1 MKFFVKN
8 NQIVENKI
16 YIKDSDVNHIKNVL
30 RKNAGDRLCVVS
42 DGIEYEVEID
52 RLSSDNIECNIID
65 KKTADLGGPKLTIFQ
80 GLAKAD
86 KIEYIIQKCSE
97 LGVEEIVPVE
107 FKRCVVKLDGKD
119 KLKKIERW
127 QKIAEVAAKQSL
139 RNDILKVQK
148 IINFNQLLEN
158 FEEYDYVIMAYE
170 KEEKSLKSVIKNI
183 KDINSKI
190 AVVIG
195 PEGGIDEL
203 EAQKM
208 IDAGAESVS
217 LGKRIL
223 RTETAPVAI
232 SAIIM
237 YELEM
242 WLLF

>member
-1 MKFFVKN
+1 MNFFVKS
-8 NQIVENKI
+8 NQIIGNKI
-16 YIKDSDVNHIKNVL
+16 YIEDSDVNHIRNVL
-30 RKNAGDRLCVVS
+30 RKKPGDRISIVS
-42 DGIEYEVEID
+42 DGNEFETEIVD
-52 RLSSDNIECNIID
+52 LSSDKVECEIIER
-65 KKTADLGGPKLTIFQ
+65 KQMSVVGPKLTIFQ

-97 LGVEEIVPVE
+97 LGVYEIVPVE
-107 FKRCVVKLDGKD
+107 LKRCVVKLDGKD

-139 RNDILKVQK
+139 RNDILEVHK
-148 IINFNQLLEN
+148 IVSFNEMLEK
-158 FEEYDYVIMAYE
+158 FKEFDYVIMAYE
-170 KEEKSLKSVIKNI
+170 KEDNSLKNVIKNI
-183 KDINSKI
+183 TDLNSKI

-195 PEGGIDEL
+195 PEGGIDEV
-203 EAQKM
+203 EAEK
-208 IDAGAESVS
+208 IVEAGAKSVS

-242 WLLF
+242 

>member
-1 MKFFVKN
+1 MNFFVEN
-8 NQIVENKI
+8 NQIVGNKI

-30 RKNAGDRLCVVS
+30 RKKPGDRISVVS
-42 DGIEYEVEID
+42 SGTEYETEIID
-52 RLSSDNIECNIID
+52 LSSENIECEIIER
-65 KKTADLGGPKLTIFQ
+65 KQEKINGPKITIYQ

-97 LGVEEIVPVE
+97 LGVHEIVPVSL
-107 FKRCVVKLDGKD
+107 KRCVVKLDEKD

-139 RNDILKVQK
+139 RKDILKVKK
-148 IINFNQLLEN
+148 IVSFEQMLEE
-158 FEEYDYVIMAYE
+158 FKEFDYVIMAYE
-170 KEEKSLKSVIKNI
+170 KEENSLKNAIKNI
-183 KDINSKI
+183 SNMNSKI
-190 AVVIG
+190 AVVVG

-203 EAQKM
+203 EADKM
-208 IDAGAESVS
+208 IESGAISVS

-223 RTETAPVAI
+223 RTETAPVVI

-242 WLLF
+242 

>member
-30 RKNAGDRLCVVS
+30 RKNTGDRLSVVS

-52 RLSSDNIECNIID
+52 KLSSDNIECNIMD

-97 LGVEEIVPVE
+97 LGVEEVVPVE

-190 AVVIG
+190 AVIIG

-203 EAQKM
+203 EAKKM

-242 WLLF
+242 

>member
-1 MKFFVKN
+1 MNFFVKS

-30 RKNAGDRLCVVS
+30 RKKPGDRIFIVS
-42 DGIEYEVEID
+42 DGDEYETEIIE
-52 RLSSDNIECNIID
+52 LSSDNIECEIVEKRHTKID
-65 KKTADLGGPKLTIFQ
+65 GPRLTIYQ

-97 LGVEEIVPVE
+97 LGVCEIVPVSL
-107 FKRCVVKLDGKD
+107 KRCVVKLDEKD

-148 IINFNQLLEN
+148 IASFEQMLEE
-158 FEEYDYVIMAYE
+158 FKEFDYVIMAYE
-170 KEEKSLKSVIKNI
+170 KEENSLKNAIKNI
-183 KDINSKI
+183 SNINSKI

-195 PEGGIDEL
+195 PEGGIDEF
-203 EAQKM
+203 EAEKM
-208 IDAGAESVS
+208 IEAGAVSVS

-242 WLLF
+242 

>member
-1 MKFFVKN
+1 M
-8 NQIVENKI
+8 
-16 YIKDSDVNHIKNVL
+16 
-30 RKNAGDRLCVVS
+30 RVV
-42 DGIEYEVEID
+42 
-52 RLSSDNIECNIID
+52 
-65 KKTADLGGPKLTIFQ
+65 GPKLTIFQ

-97 LGVEEIVPVE
+97 LGVYEIVPVE
-107 FKRCVVKLDGKD
+107 LKRCVVKLDGKD

-139 RNDILKVQK
+139 RNDILEVHK
-148 IINFNQLLEN
+148 IVSFNEMLEK
-158 FEEYDYVIMAYE
+158 FKEFDYVIMAYE
-170 KEEKSLKSVIKNI
+170 KEDNSLKNVIKNI
-183 KDINSKI
+183 TDLNSKI

-195 PEGGIDEL
+195 PEGGIDEV
-203 EAQKM
+203 EAEK
-208 IDAGAESVS
+208 IVEAGAKSVS

-242 WLLF
+242 

>member
-1 MKFFVKN
+1 MNFFVKS
-8 NQIVENKI
+8 NQIVGNKI
-16 YIKDSDVNHIKNVL
+16 YIEDSDVNHIKNVL
-30 RKNAGDRLCVVS
+30 RKKPGDRISIVF
-42 DGIEYEVEID
+42 DGNEFETEIVD
-52 RLSSDNIECNIID
+52 LSSDKVECEIIER
-65 KKTADLGGPKLTIFQ
+65 KQMRVVGPKLTIFQ

-97 LGVEEIVPVE
+97 LGVYEIVPVE
-107 FKRCVVKLDGKD
+107 LKRCVVKLDGKD

-139 RNDILKVQK
+139 RNDILEVHK
-148 IINFNQLLEN
+148 IVSFNEMLEK
-158 FEEYDYVIMAYE
+158 FKEFDYVIMAYE
-170 KEEKSLKSVIKNI
+170 KEDNSLKNVIKNI
-183 KDINSKI
+183 TDLNSKI

-195 PEGGIDEL
+195 PEGGIDEV
-203 EAQKM
+203 EAEK
-208 IDAGAESVS
+208 IVEAGAKSVS

-242 WLLF
+242 